1 MQMIGLKSN
10 KVRDVYLWFKKGIKA
25 VSDER
30 ECTAVADE
38 VFLRV
43 LNMPRDQRVLKA
55 DERLSET
62 NLVRLIKAQKRL
74 NNHEPVQYVTGVA
87 AFRGLLFRVRPGVLI
102 PRQETEGLVDLVIR
116 MTDEDRERPQY
127 THSFLDIGT
136 GSGCIA
142 ISLKAALPDHPVSA
156 CDYDDMI
163 LELAGSNAADNN
175 TSVDFF
181 RCNIFMRD
189 GSGLKNRLWDYIV
202 SNPPYVR
209 ESEKSGM
216 SPQVLDHEPGMRF
229 LFPTMTPWCFTVNWP
244 VQELIFYAPEE
255 GCFWKLTKHYLRSVS
270 SSLYQKVLLMYSST
284 KTFTARTGI
293 CRPGS
298 EATLRKSGISHV
310 SSGMTPGLPAMFPG
324 SLPHCS
330 PL

>member
-1 MQMIGLKSN
+1 MIGLKSN

-216 SPQVLDHEPGMRF
+216 SPQVLDHEPGYALFVPDDDPLVFYRELAGAGTHLLRPGGRMFLEINEALSEECEQLFVSEGFVDVLIHKDIHGKDRYLSARF
-229 LFPTMTPWCFTVNWP
+229 
-244 VQELIFYAPEE
+244 
-255 GCFWKLTKHYLRSVS
+255 GS
-270 SSLYQKVLLMYSST
+270 YSS
-284 KTFTARTGI
+284 
-293 CRPGS
+293 
-298 EATLRKSGISHV
+298 
-310 SSGMTPGLPAMFPG
+310 
-324 SLPHCS
+324 
-330 PL
+330 